1 MFVPPPPPPDLM
13 NDTDGSDAS
22 DFGEDD
28 NDFADIEMPD
38 FGDSLDQ
45 EDKDDSKHYGTV
57 LRKPVNNIASAPKTG
72 IEQPEI
78 KKENNLNYL
87 GTSILNGPNN
97 ANKLVQPEENNSKT
111 NDLRLPH
118 IDKPKN
124 LPLPNGTKIDMKQ
137 NLLVGELKGKLS
149 RSDKIDEREPPKR
162 EPNVIDS
169 PVNNFS
175 KNIDNSPNIP
185 RKDFNASKNS
195 NLGVSATKTK
205 PDFKPKALFNQIGNE
220 VLDKNRK
227 GLKETNVLNKGSGDD
242 DKLNSSFENKFLVS
256 NSLNHNP
263 PEENRLSNSSIRPTF
278 EIDSGHGTARSI
290 ELSDSDKNKEGYD
303 SNPKPQLNSYSEK
316 KTLRKTVSKT
326 WSSCSSGVEDTDQ
339 NIDDDDDVSDD
350 GFLESEIEKPKVNL
364 RDLLKKMKSYDSD
377 TDDETFDFKSGS
389 QNDTVIRYLFV
400 IFTFYFRFYIQEACQ
415 DLAEY
420 NIKIPRRSFGTSFY
434 GQNSL

>member
-57 LRKPVNNIASAPKTG
+57 LRKPVNNIASPPKTG

-78 KKENNLNYL
+78 KKENNLNHL
-87 GTSILNGPNN
+87 GTSMLNGPNN

-185 RKDFNASKNS
+185 RKDFN
-195 NLGVSATKTK
+195 L
-205 PDFKPKALFNQIGNE
+205 
-220 VLDKNRK
+220 
-227 GLKETNVLNKGSGDD
+227 
-242 DKLNSSFENKFLVS
+242 
-256 NSLNHNP
+256 SLIH
-263 PEENRLSNSSIRPTF
+263 I
-278 EIDSGHGTARSI
+278 
-290 ELSDSDKNKEGYD
+290 
-303 SNPKPQLNSYSEK
+303 
-316 KTLRKTVSKT
+316 
-326 WSSCSSGVEDTDQ
+326 
-339 NIDDDDDVSDD
+339 
-350 GFLESEIEKPKVNL
+350 
-364 RDLLKKMKSYDSD
+364 
-377 TDDETFDFKSGS
+377 
-389 QNDTVIRYLFV
+389 
-400 IFTFYFRFYIQEACQ
+400 
-415 DLAEY
+415 
-420 NIKIPRRSFGTSFY
+420 
-434 GQNSL
+434 